1 MGTYRLYCLD
11 GVGKVATAEWIE
23 AHDDQTALDM
33 VHELMDGMPAEL
45 WAGDRLIARLAR
57 KHSS

>member
-1 MGTYRLYCLD
+1 M
-11 GVGKVATAEWIE
+11 A
-23 AHDDQTALDM
+23 
-33 VHELMDGMPAEL
+33 HELMDGMPAEL